1 MCVGRCIQFDGLNFF
16 LFFFKSVNN
25 GSARFKLIDGPIIL
39 QKFNNSLDLIEIL
52 IEIAET
58 IFFN

>member
-1 MCVGRCIQFDGLNFF
+1 M
-16 LFFFKSVNN
+16 NN
-25 GSARFKLIDGPIIL
+25 GSAGFNLIDGPIIL

-58 IFFN
+58 IFFNLIFFLQFFFNFYF

>member
-1 MCVGRCIQFDGLNFF
+1 MCVGRCIQFDGFNFF
-16 LFFFKSVNN
+16 FFFKSVNN
-25 GSARFKLIDGPIIL
+25 GSAGFNLIDGPIIL